1 MVYVVLNTMI
11 WSVVK
16 LTGGKVTPSNW
27 HEKEVYDWG
36 LGARDLPGWVRYLQR
51 NVLPAR
57 FQTDGRKDGV
67 ELVDNDSA
75 IHGATDTSSRGNSA
89 EDKEMHGL
97 QEHPHPGIPLHVQI
111 QSQPREHILP
121 SLD

>member
-11 WSVVK
+11 WGIVK
-16 LTGGKVTPSNW
+16 LTGGRVTPSNW

-36 LGARDLPGWVRYLQR
+36 LGSRDLPGWVSYLQR

-57 FQTDGRKDGV
+57 FHPDGRKDGV

-75 IHGATDTSSRGNSA
+75 IHGADTSSRGNSAA

-97 QEHPHPGIPLHVQI
+97 QEHPHPGVPLHVHI
-111 QSQPREHILP
+111 HSQPRDHILP